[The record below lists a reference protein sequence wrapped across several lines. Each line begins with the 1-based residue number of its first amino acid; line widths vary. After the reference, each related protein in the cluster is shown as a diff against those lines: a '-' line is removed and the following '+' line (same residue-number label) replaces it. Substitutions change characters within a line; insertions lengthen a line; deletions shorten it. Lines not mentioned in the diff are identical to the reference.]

1 MPSLMNFLQS
11 KLISKGVK
19 CRVFVIVIQ
28 VMQECQMLVE
38 LSKDINKLSYS
49 VVFIKRHFWKYI
61 SLR

>member
-38 LSKDINKLSYS
+38 LSKILISYLIQLYLSNDISGN
-49 VVFIKRHFWKYI
+49 I
-61 SLR
+61 